1 MSGRR
6 RLLKFH
12 IAALSG
18 LLAWAMPASGADI
31 AVIVARDA
39 STQMVNAGT
48 LRDIYLKKIFLDA
61 SGRKFIPLNLPA
73 DAPLREAF
81 SRALFHQGSD
91 ESQNYWNQN
100 YFHGITPPYVLG
112 SQDAVVRFV
121 AQTPGA
127 IGYVASCY
135 VNPSVRQVL
144 TLTIDLEAGVN
155 LDGLCPSGTD
165 EKAGAVKRGP

>member
-1 MSGRR
+1 MTIRR
-6 RLLKFH
+6 RILKFH
-12 IAALSG
+12 IAAFSG
-18 LLAWAMPASGADI
+18 LLAWAMPALGADI
-31 AVIVARDA
+31 AVIVSRDA
-39 STQMVNAGT
+39 SSQTLNEGT
-48 LRDIYLKKIFLDA
+48 LRDIYLKKIFLD
-61 SGRKFIPLNLPA
+61 GTGHKFIPLNLPA

-81 SRALFHQGSD
+81 SRALFHQGTD
-91 ESQNYWNQN
+91 QLQDYWNQN

-144 TLTIDLEAGVN
+144 SLPLSAEAGVEATA
-155 LDGLCPSGTD
+155 LCPPGVG
-165 EKAGAVKRGP
+165 E

>member
-6 RLLKFH
+6 RLLHVH
-12 IAALSG
+12 IAAFSG
-18 LLAWAMPASGADI
+18 LLAWAMPALSTDI
-31 AVIVARDA
+31 AVIVSRDA
-39 STQMVNAGT
+39 ASQTLNAGT
-48 LRDIYLKKIFLDA
+48 LHDIYLKKIFLDA

-81 SRALFHQGSD
+81 SQALFHQGSD
-91 ESQNYWNQN
+91 ELQDYWNQN
-100 YFHGITPPYVLG
+100 YFHGIAPPYVLG

-144 TLTIDLEAGVN
+144 SLPLGVETSV
-155 LDGLCPSGTD
+155 DIKALCPPGTG
-165 EKAGAVKRGP
+165 EKAGGVE